1 MPPMRVLRFVVAAGV
16 LALASRVSGESLG
29 EAAAKE
35 QARREAARR
44 KDGPAV
50 VVHEEDL
57 KNATGRIANDPSI
70 APAAKL
76 PSLETP
82 VTGGALVYAGRAFGS
97 GVTARGLAPA
107 PGATDANRVREDF
120 WRQDA
125 RRRRV
130 AAASAEQV
138 LKDVERWSDPTYAG
152 KDRPSCPITRSSDR
166 RKARADAARA
176 RQALQSL
183 DEEAR
188 VGGALP
194 GWIRE

>member
-1 MPPMRVLRFVVAAGV
+1 MSPMRALRFVMAAGV
-16 LALASRVSGESLG
+16 LGLASWVSGERLG
-29 EAAAKE
+29 DGAARE
-35 QARREAARR
+35 EARRQSARR
-44 KDGPAV
+44 PDAPVA
-50 VVHEEDL
+50 VVHEEEL
-57 KNATGRIANDPSI
+57 KNAPGRIANDPFI

-76 PSLETP
+76 PPLQTP
-82 VTGGALVYAGRAFGS
+82 GTGGALLYAGRAFGS
-97 GVTARGLAPA
+97 GVSA
-107 PGATDANRVREDF
+107 PGRAAAPSATDDNPGREAF
-120 WRQDA
+120 WRQEA

-130 AAASAEQV
+130 AAASAEQA

-194 GWIRE
+194 GWIRA